1 MIRFAILVICLI
13 TVIFILFY
21 SIRKKQ
27 RENAEKYKKTYENRD
42 REKVEDAKVKED

>member
-1 MIRFAILVICLI
+1 MIRFAILVFCLI

-21 SIRKKQ
+21 AIKKKQ
-27 RENAEKYKKTYENRD
+27 RENSEKYRAPYDKKD

>member
-13 TVIFILFY
+13 AVIFIFYY
-21 SIRKKQ
+21 SIRKNQ
-27 RENAEKYKKTYENRD
+27 RENDEKIRKPYDKKD

>member
-1 MIRFAILVICLI
+1 MIRFAILVVCLV

-27 RENAEKYKKTYENRD
+27 RENPDKYRKPFDKKD